1 MSVVITGG
9 MGFLGL
15 HTVRKFLDAGHEV
28 VATQHSARREPEFL
42 KDDIGKA
49 LHIEPMDITDVA
61 RVNEVIGRYKPTAVI
76 HLAAPPPRG
85 MEAVPEFE
93 LNFDGMINIL
103 EACRENEVRRVQI
116 ASSQTVYQGL
126 KQGPFKESDPLPV
139 DSMISIQA
147 HKKAMEIL
155 SLHYASRTGLDVI
168 IARVGGIYGPMYQ
181 TLNHPIAAM
190 CFAAAHGTTAEYG
203 RGVPFADDGR
213 GYCYVKDCATAI
225 QLIDAADSLPHKIYN
240 TSGGVASN
248 LSNAKIVEAIR
259 NVVPDADLPLQE
271 GSPPNAVP
279 DAYQDIAQAGAD
291 VGYEPAYDIQ
301 SGVAEYIPWLQ
312 THDR

>member
-28 VATQHSARREPEFL
+28 VATQHSARREPSFL

-49 LHIEPMDITDVA
+49 LHIEPMDITDA
-61 RVNEVIGRYKPTAVI
+61 AQVNEIIGRYKPTAVI

-85 MEAVPEFE
+85 MDTVPEFQ

-103 EACRENEVRRVQI
+103 EAARENDVRRVQI

-126 KQGPFKESDPLPV
+126 PNGPFKESDRLPV
-139 DSMISIQA
+139 DSTISIQA

-155 SLHYASRTGLDVI
+155 SLHYAARTGLDVI

-190 CFAAAHGTTAEYG
+190 CYAAAHGKTAEYG

-225 QLIDAADSLPHKIYN
+225 QLLDAADTLPHKIYN
-240 TSGGVASN
+240 TSGGPASN

-259 NVVPDADLPLQE
+259 SIVPDADLPLQE
-271 GSPPNAVP
+271 GSAPGAIK
-279 DAYQDIAQAGAD
+279 DAYQDITQTAAD
-291 VGYEPAYDIQ
+291 VGYTPAYDIQ
-301 SGVAEYIPWLQ
+301 AAVAEYIPWLKENE
-312 THDR
+312 R

>member
-28 VATQHSARREPEFL
+28 VATQHSARREPSFL

-49 LHIEPMDITDVA
+49 LHIEPMDITDA
-61 RVNEVIGRYKPTAVI
+61 AQVNEIIGRYKPTAVI

-85 MEAVPEFE
+85 MDTVPEFQ

-103 EACRENEVRRVQI
+103 EAARENDVRRVQI

-126 KQGPFKESDPLPV
+126 PNGPFKESDRLPV
-139 DSMISIQA
+139 DSTISIQA

-155 SLHYASRTGLDVI
+155 SLHYAARTGLDVI

-190 CFAAAHGTTAEYG
+190 CYAAAHGKTAEYG

-225 QLIDAADSLPHKIYN
+225 QLLDAAATLPHKIYN
-240 TSGGVASN
+240 TSGGPASN

-259 NVVPDADLPLQE
+259 SIVPDADLPLQE
-271 GSPPNAVP
+271 GSAPGAIK
-279 DAYQDIAQAGAD
+279 DAYQDITQTAAD
-291 VGYEPAYDIQ
+291 VGYTPAYDIQ
-301 SGVAEYIPWLQ
+301 AAVAEYIPWLKENE
-312 THDR
+312 R

>member
-15 HTVRKFLDAGHEV
+15 HTIRRFLDEGHEV

-49 LHIEPMDITDVA
+49 LHIEPMDITNVDQ
-61 RVNEVIGRYKPTAVI
+61 VNEVIGRYKPTAVI

-85 MEAVPEFE
+85 MEAVPEYQ
-93 LNFDGMINIL
+93 LNIDGLINVL
-103 EACRENEVRRVQI
+103 EASRINEVRRVQV
-116 ASSQTVYQGL
+116 ASSQTVYQGIPR
-126 KQGPFKESDPLPV
+126 GPFKESDRLPLE
-139 DSMISIQA
+139 SNISIQA

-181 TLNHPIAAM
+181 TLNHPIASM
-190 CFAAAHGTTAEYG
+190 CYAAAHGTTAEYG

-225 QLIDAADSLPHKIYN
+225 QLLDAAETLPHRIYN

-248 LSNAKIVEAIR
+248 MSNAKIVETITKI
-259 NVVPDADLPLQE
+259 VPNADLPLQP
-271 GSPPNAVP
+271 GSAPNAVP
-279 DAYQDIAQAGAD
+279 DAYQDISQAGAD
-291 VGYEPAYDIQ
+291 VGYQPAYDIEKA
-301 SGVAEYIPWLQ
+301 VAEYIPWLQ
-312 THDR
+312 THER

>member
-28 VATQHSARREPEFL
+28 VATQHSARREPSFL

-49 LHIEPMDITDVA
+49 LHIEPMDITDAVQ
-61 RVNEVIGRYKPTAVI
+61 VNEIIGRYKPTAVI

-85 MEAVPEFE
+85 MDAVPEFQ

-103 EACRENEVRRVQI
+103 EAARENDVRRVQI

-126 KQGPFKESDPLPV
+126 PNGPFKESDRLPV
-139 DSMISIQA
+139 DSNISIQA

-155 SLHYASRTGLDVI
+155 SLHYAARTGLDVI

-190 CFAAAHGTTAEYG
+190 CYAAAHGKTAEYG

-225 QLIDAADSLPHKIYN
+225 QLLDAAETLPHKIYN
-240 TSGGVASN
+240 TSGGPASN

-259 NVVPDADLPLQE
+259 SIVPDADLPLQE
-271 GSPPNAVP
+271 GSAPGAIK
-279 DAYQDIAQAGAD
+279 DAYQDITQTAAD
-291 VGYEPAYDIQ
+291 VGYTPAYDIQ
-301 SGVAEYIPWLQ
+301 AAVAEYIPWLKENE
-312 THDR
+312 R

>member
-1 MSVVITGG
+1 

-28 VATQHSARREPEFL
+28 VATQHSARREPSFL

-49 LHIEPMDITDVA
+49 LHIEPMDITDA
-61 RVNEVIGRYKPTAVI
+61 AQVNEIIGRYKPTAVI

-85 MEAVPEFE
+85 MDTVPEFQ

-103 EACRENEVRRVQI
+103 EAARENDVRRVQI

-126 KQGPFKESDPLPV
+126 PNGPFKESDRLPV
-139 DSMISIQA
+139 DSTISIQA

-155 SLHYASRTGLDVI
+155 SLHYAARTGLDVI

-190 CFAAAHGTTAEYG
+190 CYAAAHGKTAEYG

-225 QLIDAADSLPHKIYN
+225 QLLDAAATLPHKIYN
-240 TSGGVASN
+240 TSGGPASN

-259 NVVPDADLPLQE
+259 SIVPDADLPLQE
-271 GSPPNAVP
+271 GSAPGAIK
-279 DAYQDIAQAGAD
+279 DAYQDITQTAAD
-291 VGYEPAYDIQ
+291 VGYTPAYDIQ
-301 SGVAEYIPWLQ
+301 AAVAEYIPWLKENE
-312 THDR
+312 R

>member
-28 VATQHSARREPEFL
+28 VATQHSARREPSFL

-49 LHIEPMDITDVA
+49 LHIEPMDITDA
-61 RVNEVIGRYKPTAVI
+61 AQVNEIIGRYKPTAVI

-85 MEAVPEFE
+85 MDTVPEFQ

-103 EACRENEVRRVQI
+103 EAARENDVRRVQI

-126 KQGPFKESDPLPV
+126 PNGPFKESDRLPV
-139 DSMISIQA
+139 DSNISIQA

-155 SLHYASRTGLDVI
+155 SLHYAARTGLDVI

-190 CFAAAHGTTAEYG
+190 CYAAAHGKTAEYG

-225 QLIDAADSLPHKIYN
+225 QLLDAAETLPHKIYN
-240 TSGGVASN
+240 TSGGPASN

-259 NVVPDADLPLQE
+259 SIVPDADLPLQE
-271 GSPPNAVP
+271 GSAPGAIK
-279 DAYQDIAQAGAD
+279 DAYQDITQTAAD
-291 VGYEPAYDIQ
+291 VGYTPAYDIQ
-301 SGVAEYIPWLQ
+301 AAVAEYIPWLKENE
-312 THDR
+312 R

>member
-15 HTVRKFLDAGHEV
+15 HTIRKFLDEGHEV
-28 VATQHSARREPEFL
+28 VATQHSARREPAFL

-49 LHIEPMDITDVA
+49 LHIEPMDVTDA
-61 RVNEVIGRYKPTAVI
+61 AQVNEVIGRYKPTAVI

-85 MEAVPEFE
+85 MAALPEYQI
-93 LNFDGMINIL
+93 NMDGLINIL
-103 EACRENEVRRVQI
+103 EASRENDVRRVQI

-126 KQGPFKESDPLPV
+126 PRGPFKESGLLPIE
-139 DSMISIQA
+139 SNISIQA

-155 SLHYASRTGLDVI
+155 SLHYATHSGLDVV

-181 TLNHPIAAM
+181 TLNHPIASM
-190 CFAAAHGTTAEYG
+190 CYAAAHGTTAEYG

-225 QLIDAADSLPHKIYN
+225 QLLDAADTLPHRIYN
-240 TSGGVASN
+240 TSGGPASN
-248 LSNAKIVEAIR
+248 MSNGDIVATIKKI
-259 NVVPDADLPLQE
+259 VPDADLPLQP
-271 GSPPNAVP
+271 GSAPNAVP
-279 DAYQDIAQAGAD
+279 DAYQDISQAGTD
-291 VGYEPAYDIQ
+291 VGYHPDYDIEKA
-301 SGVAEYIPWLQ
+301 VTEYIAWLKEN
-312 THDR
+312 DR

>member
-15 HTVRKFLDAGHEV
+15 HTIRKFLDAGHEV
-28 VATQHSARREPEFL
+28 VATQHSARREPSFL

-49 LHIEPMDITDVA
+49 LHIEPMDITDA
-61 RVNEVIGRYKPTAVI
+61 AQVNEIIGRYKPTAVI

-85 MEAVPEFE
+85 MDAVPEFQ

-103 EACRENEVRRVQI
+103 EAARENDVRRVQI

-126 KQGPFKESDPLPV
+126 PNGPFKESDRLPV
-139 DSMISIQA
+139 DSNISIQA

-155 SLHYASRTGLDVI
+155 SLHYAARTGLDVI

-190 CFAAAHGTTAEYG
+190 CYAAAHGKTAEYG

-225 QLIDAADSLPHKIYN
+225 QLLDAADTLPHKIYN
-240 TSGGVASN
+240 TSGGPASN

-259 NVVPDADLPLQE
+259 NIVPDADLPLQE
-271 GSPPNAVP
+271 GSAPGAVK
-279 DAYQDIAQAGAD
+279 DAYQDITQAAAD
-291 VGYEPAYDIQ
+291 VGYAPAYDIQ
-301 SGVAEYIPWLQ
+301 AAVAEYIPWLK
-312 THDR
+312 DNER

>member
-28 VATQHSARREPEFL
+28 VATQHNARREPEFL
-42 KDDIGKA
+42 KADIGKA
-49 LHIEPMDITDVA
+49 LHIEPMDITDA
-61 RVNEVIGRYKPTAVI
+61 AQVNEIIGRYKPTAVI

-85 MEAVPEFE
+85 MDAVPEFE
-93 LNFDGMINIL
+93 LNFTGMINVL
-103 EACRENEVRRVQI
+103 EASRENNVRRVQI

-126 KQGPFKESDPLPV
+126 PNGPFKESDRLPV
-139 DSMISIQA
+139 DSTISIQA

-190 CFAAAHGTTAEYG
+190 CFAAAHGKTTEYG

-225 QLIDAADSLPHKIYN
+225 QLLDAAETLPHKIYN
-240 TSGGVASN
+240 TSGGPASN
-248 LSNAKIVEAIR
+248 LSNAKIVEAIKA
-259 NVVPDADLPLQE
+259 VVPDADLPLQE
-271 GSPPNAVP
+271 GSAPGAIQ
-279 DAYQDIAQAGAD
+279 DAYQDITQTAAD
-291 VGYEPAYDIQ
+291 VGYAPAYDIQ
-301 SGVAEYIPWLQ
+301 TAVAEYIPWL
-312 THDR
+312 RANER

>member
-15 HTVRKFLDAGHEV
+15 HTIRKFLDAGHEV
-28 VATQHSARREPEFL
+28 VATQHSARREPSFL

-49 LHIEPMDITDVA
+49 LHIEPMDITDA
-61 RVNEVIGRYKPTAVI
+61 AQVNEIIGRYKPTAVI

-85 MEAVPEFE
+85 MDTVPEFQ

-103 EACRENEVRRVQI
+103 EAARENDVRRVQI

-126 KQGPFKESDPLPV
+126 PNGPFKESDRLPV
-139 DSMISIQA
+139 DSTISIQA

-155 SLHYASRTGLDVI
+155 SLHYAARTGLDVI

-190 CFAAAHGTTAEYG
+190 CYAAAHGKTAEYG

-225 QLIDAADSLPHKIYN
+225 QLLDAAATLPHKIYN
-240 TSGGVASN
+240 TSGGPASN

-259 NVVPDADLPLQE
+259 SIVPDADLPLQE
-271 GSPPNAVP
+271 GSAPGAIK
-279 DAYQDIAQAGAD
+279 DAYQDITQTAAD
-291 VGYEPAYDIQ
+291 VGYTPAYDIQ
-301 SGVAEYIPWLQ
+301 AAVAEYIPWLKENE
-312 THDR
+312 R

>member
-15 HTVRKFLDAGHEV
+15 HTIRKFLDAGHEV
-28 VATQHSARREPEFL
+28 VATQHSARREPSFL

-49 LHIEPMDITDVA
+49 LHIEPMDITDA
-61 RVNEVIGRYKPTAVI
+61 AQVNEIIGRYKPTAVI

-85 MEAVPEFE
+85 MDAVPEFQ

-103 EACRENEVRRVQI
+103 EAARKNDVRRVQI

-126 KQGPFKESDPLPV
+126 PNGPFKESDRLPV
-139 DSMISIQA
+139 DSNISIQA

-155 SLHYASRTGLDVI
+155 SLHYAARTGLDVI

-190 CFAAAHGTTAEYG
+190 CYAAAHGKTAEYG

-225 QLIDAADSLPHKIYN
+225 QLLDAADTLPHKIYN
-240 TSGGVASN
+240 TSGGPASN

-259 NVVPDADLPLQE
+259 NIVPDADLPLQE
-271 GSPPNAVP
+271 GSAPGAVK
-279 DAYQDIAQAGAD
+279 DAYQDITQAAAD
-291 VGYEPAYDIQ
+291 VGYAPAYDIQ
-301 SGVAEYIPWLQ
+301 AAVAEYIPWLK
-312 THDR
+312 DNER